1 MKDLRKDLRKD
12 LDEKSKKASRV
23 SKGRRDS
30 KYYSDE
36 DAYYNDK
43 KRRRKSTDRKDDY
56 DVKTRRD
63 DKKDDCYYYEDK
75 YDKKYRGHSRRASRD
90 IKDGKKRKH
99 SKSTSWSH
107 SRSCS
112 SDKKKEDK
120 ILRRWGCGKCVGKH
134 CPHRM
139 QGKHG
144 KCRSGSS
151 SSSDGKGVESTVTVI
166 NIAPASGEQT
176 APTESDG
183 IVCVGDTCWKCEGGK
198 CKRTP
203 NPDCECRSKKV
214 CSVDNN
220 GHAKVEI
227 TESCKIDRE
236 RKI

>member
-1 MKDLRKDLRKD
+1 LKDLRKDLRKD
-12 LDEKSKKASRV
+12 LDEKSKKASKV

-30 KYYSDE
+30 KYYSD
-36 DAYYNDK
+36 DDDYYNDK
-43 KRRRKSTDRKDDY
+43 KRRRKTTDCKEDKVKERDY
-56 DVKTRRD
+56 
-63 DKKDDCYYYEDK
+63 KKDDCYYYEDK

-183 IVCVGDTCWKCEGGK
+183 IVCVEDTCWKCAGGK

>member
-1 MKDLRKDLRKD
+1 LKDLRKDF
-12 LDEKSKKASRV
+12 DEKFEKSRKTSKV
-23 SKGRRDS
+23 SKGRRDN
-30 KYYSDE
+30 KYYSKD
-36 DAYYNDK
+36 DDYYNDK
-43 KRRRKSTDRKDDY
+43 KRSRKPIDY
-56 DVKTRRD
+56 KEDYSVKGRD
-63 DKKDDCYYYEDK
+63 NKKDDCYNEEK
-75 YDKKYRGHSRRASRD
+75 HDKKHRGHSRRASRD
-90 IKDGKKRKH
+90 IKDGKRRKH

-183 IVCVGDTCWKCEGGK
+183 IVCVGDTCWKCAGGK

-203 NPDCECRSKKV
+203 NPDCECSSKKV